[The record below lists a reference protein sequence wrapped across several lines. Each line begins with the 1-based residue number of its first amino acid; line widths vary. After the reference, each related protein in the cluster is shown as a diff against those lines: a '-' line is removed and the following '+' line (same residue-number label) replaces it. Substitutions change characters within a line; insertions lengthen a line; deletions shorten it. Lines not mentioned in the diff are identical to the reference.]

1 MENKIY
7 MRNKETQDFL
17 EVKITWKIQKA
28 MMIMNLWLKNSR
40 IMKEAQLIK
49 KGLLKMKE

>member
-1 MENKIY
+1 
-7 MRNKETQDFL
+7 MRNKETQVSL

-28 MMIMNLWLKNSR
+28 LMIMNLWLKNSR